1 MAIFEKI
8 SAEIHKFFQTH
19 KPHSAPQRPEQAGP
33 PFERLLRQVFA
44 RLRRDEFD
52 LGVSELLAALDLAQS
67 DLVAGDPDE
76 LRAGVRLVW
85 CKTPEEQLRFD
96 AVWQAALAAAAPPFG
111 TDAPAAA
118 APAETPPPPAD
129 AEQRAGEAGPQLA
142 PQPAA
147 AEQEWGVLPVH
158 APLTPISRDR
168 QYDLQTYGPVSRRAM
183 AYGWRQLR
191 RPLADGPADA
201 LDVETT
207 VTRAARQGFFL
218 APVYGRRERNHAHL
232 LLLID
237 QGGSMTPLH
246 RFSRDLVETACA
258 AQSTLARVE
267 VVYFHNV
274 PGEYVYD
281 DPHLTHP
288 RPRDDAL
295 AGCRGDT
302 SVLIVSDAG
311 AVRGRRELAR
321 IRATTSVLF
330 RLKQITPLLAW
341 LNPMPQTRWPGTSA
355 QIIKRL
361 VPMYQMDWDGFSSAI
376 DVLRGQPLYRR

>member
-8 SAEIHKFFQTH
+8 SA
-19 KPHSAPQRPEQAGP
+19 GL
-33 PFERLLRQVFA
+33 PFERLLQQVFA
-44 RLRRDEFD
+44 RLRRAEFD

-67 DLVAGDPDE
+67 DLVAGDADE

-96 AVWQAALAAAAPPFG
+96 AAWQAALTAAAAPFP
-111 TDAPAAA
+111 TDAPASS
-118 APAETPPPPAD
+118 APAETPRPTAE
-129 AEQRAGEAGPQLA
+129 AEQRAGDPKPRLD

-147 AEQEWGVLPVH
+147 TEQEWGALPVH
-158 APLTPISRDR
+158 APLTPSGRDR
-168 QYDLQTYGPVSRRAM
+168 QYDLQSYGPVSRRAM

-191 RPLADGPADA
+191 RPLADGPADV

-207 VTRAARQGFFL
+207 VARAARQGFFL

-281 DPHLTHP
+281 DPHLTYP

-295 AGCRGDT
+295 AGCRDDT

-311 AVRGRRELAR
+311 AVRGRREQAR
-321 IRATTSVLF
+321 IRATTAVLF

-376 DVLRGQPLYRR
+376 DLLRGQPLYRR